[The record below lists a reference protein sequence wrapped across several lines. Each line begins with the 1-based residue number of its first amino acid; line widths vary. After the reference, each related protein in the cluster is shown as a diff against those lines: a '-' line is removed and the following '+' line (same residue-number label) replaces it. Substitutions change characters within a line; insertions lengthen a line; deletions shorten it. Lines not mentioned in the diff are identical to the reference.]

1 MEEEKT
7 NLKYERNKNILNKGA
22 NMKTIKENFGNIIMS
37 LGEILIGILLLIK
50 PIGFTKGI
58 IIIVGAILIILGI
71 INIVK
76 YVTSDIFQSIK
87 EQSLSTGLIFVTIGL
102 FCVLRT
108 NWFIITFPVLTILY
122 GIMIFIMGLKKVQ
135 WSIDLVRLKRKH
147 WFIVGLSAVT
157 SIMFAIIIM
166 NNPFSTTAI
175 LWQFTGIILIIE
187 SILDVIALVFETKN
201 K

>member
-58 IIIVGAILIILGI
+58 IIIVGSILIILGI
-71 INIVK
+71 INIIK

>member
-58 IIIVGAILIILGI
+58 IIIVGSILIILGI
-71 INIVK
+71 INIIK
-76 YVTSDIFQSIK
+76 YVTTDIFQAIK
-87 EQSLSTGLIFVTIGL
+87 EQSLSAGLIFVTIGL

>member
-58 IIIVGAILIILGI
+58 IIIVGSILIILGI

>member
-58 IIIVGAILIILGI
+58 IIIVGSILIILGI
-71 INIVK
+71 INIIK

-135 WSIDLVRLKRKH
+135 WSIDLIRLKRKH

>member
-1 MEEEKT
+1 
-7 NLKYERNKNILNKGA
+7 
-22 NMKTIKENFGNIIMS
+22 MKTIKENFGNIIMS

-58 IIIVGAILIILGI
+58 IIIVGSILIILGI
-71 INIVK
+71 INIIK

>member
-1 MEEEKT
+1 
-7 NLKYERNKNILNKGA
+7 
-22 NMKTIKENFGNIIMS
+22 MKTIKENFGNIIMS

-58 IIIVGAILIILGI
+58 IIIVGSILIILGI
-71 INIVK
+71 INIIK

-187 SILDVIALVFETKN
+187 SILDVVALVFETKN

>member
-1 MEEEKT
+1 
-7 NLKYERNKNILNKGA
+7 
-22 NMKTIKENFGNIIMS
+22 MKTIKENFGNIIMS

-58 IIIVGAILIILGI
+58 IIIVGSILIILGI
-71 INIVK
+71 INIIK

-135 WSIDLVRLKRKH
+135 WSIDLIRLKRKH

>member
-1 MEEEKT
+1 
-7 NLKYERNKNILNKGA
+7 
-22 NMKTIKENFGNIIMS
+22 MKTIKENFGNIIMS

-58 IIIVGAILIILGI
+58 IIIVGSILIILGI

-187 SILDVIALVFETKN
+187 SILDVVALVFETKN

>member
-58 IIIVGAILIILGI
+58 IIIVGSILIILGI
-71 INIVK
+71 INIIK

-201 K
+201 I

>member
-7 NLKYERNKNILNKGA
+7 NLKHERNKNILNKGA

-58 IIIVGAILIILGI
+58 IIIVGSILIILGI
-71 INIVK
+71 INIIK
-76 YVTSDIFQSIK
+76 YFTSDIFQSIK

>member
-58 IIIVGAILIILGI
+58 IIIVGSILIILGI
-71 INIVK
+71 INIIK

-187 SILDVIALVFETKN
+187 SILDVVALVFETKN

>member
-1 MEEEKT
+1 
-7 NLKYERNKNILNKGA
+7 
-22 NMKTIKENFGNIIMS
+22 MKTIKENFGNIIMS
-37 LGEILIGILLLIK
+37 LGELLIGILLLIK

-58 IIIVGAILIILGI
+58 IVLVGSILIVLGI

-76 YVTSDIFQSIK
+76 YFTTDIFQAIK
-87 EQSLSTGLIFVTIGL
+87 EQSLSAGLIFVTIGL

-122 GIMIFIMGLKKVQ
+122 GIMILIMGLKKVQ

>member
-58 IIIVGAILIILGI
+58 IIIVGSILIILGI

-135 WSIDLVRLKRKH
+135 WSIDLIRLKRKH

>member
-1 MEEEKT
+1 
-7 NLKYERNKNILNKGA
+7 
-22 NMKTIKENFGNIIMS
+22 MKTIKENFGNIIMS

-58 IIIVGAILIILGI
+58 IIIVGSILIILGI